1 MSKPISKGTIA
12 LIFFGA
18 VIVVLVLGTLSS
30 YNGLISKEETVN
42 TAWSNLQ
49 SQYQRRADLIPNLV
63 NTVKGYTSHENEALT
78 KVVEARAKATS
89 LMVNAEDLTPERAK
103 QIQEAQSELS
113 NLVGRL
119 LMVQENCPEL
129 KASEQFS
136 ELQAQLEGTENRIAE
151 SRRAYNVSAKEFNV
165 SVRKFPTN
173 IVAGIFGFERKP
185 QFEAQAGAEQAPTV
199 NF

>member
-63 NTVKGYTSHENEALT
+63 NTVKGYTSHENETLT

-119 LMVQENCPEL
+119 LMVQESYPEL
-129 KASEQFS
+129 KASEQ
-136 ELQAQLEGTENRIAE
+136 
-151 SRRAYNVSAKEFNV
+151 SAKEFNV

-173 IVAGIFGFERKP
+173 IVAGIFGFERKT